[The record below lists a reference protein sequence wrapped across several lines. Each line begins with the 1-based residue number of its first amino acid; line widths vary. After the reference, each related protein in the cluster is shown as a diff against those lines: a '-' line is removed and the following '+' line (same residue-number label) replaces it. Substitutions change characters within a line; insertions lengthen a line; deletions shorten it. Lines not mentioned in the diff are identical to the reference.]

1 MSRSWFVLPAIAA
14 VLVVACSSGAAAVS
28 NPTASTAA
36 SLVATASPSTA
47 ATASPSTTATASP
60 STTTTAAPSTTTT
73 AAPSAAMPSAPGASL
88 TAAASALPIT
98 AGEPWLLF
106 GRRTADGSGQ
116 DVRLVRPDGTGEHQI
131 LADVPGDLRAAAWS
145 PDGKRIAFV
154 VRDDSTDGTIWA
166 ANGDE
171 TGAAKFYDGRGDG
184 CASVFYPS
192 WSPDGS
198 KMALVCYPADDKH
211 AHLAVLDTASMRL
224 TTLADLTWPEFLDDP
239 ISWSPDGRT
248 LAFSVLHWDP
258 TNQFLDGSLVATVPA
273 DGSAKATRLT
283 AMTEFATYPDWGADG
298 RLVYNTY
305 DVGNMHDPSL
315 VSNLFT
321 MAADG
326 SGVRQLTN
334 AKPGS
339 ALRIAEPRWDPSG
352 ARIWVSVREGGA
364 RPHLGWVDPATGK
377 VTSIDAAGYGA
388 HPEPRPHP

>member
-14 VLVVACSSGAAAVS
+14 VLVVACSSGAAAVA
-28 NPTASTAA
+28 NPSASTVP
-36 SLVATASPSTA
+36 SLVATASL
-47 ATASPSTTATASP
+47 STTI
-60 STTTTAAPSTTTT
+60 T
-73 AAPSAAMPSAPGASL
+73 AAPSASAMPSASGRSA

-98 AGEPWLLF
+98 VGEPWLLF

-116 DVRLVRPDGTGEHQI
+116 DVRLVRTDGTGEHQV

-145 PDGKRIAFV
+145 PDGNRIAFV
-154 VRDDSTDGTIWA
+154 VRDDSTDGTIWT
-166 ANGDE
+166 ANGDG

-211 AHLAVLDTASMRL
+211 AHLAVLDTASMHL
-224 TTLADLTWPEFLDDP
+224 ATLADLTWPEFLDDP
-239 ISWSPDGRT
+239 ISWSHDGKT
-248 LAFSVLHWDP
+248 LAFAILHWDP

-273 DGSAKATRLT
+273 DGSAMATRLT

-305 DVGNMHDPSL
+305 DVGNMHDSDL

-321 MAADG
+321 MASDG
-326 SGVRQLTN
+326 SGARRLTT

-339 ALRIAEPRWDPSG
+339 TLRIAEPRWDPSG

-377 VTSIDAAGYGA
+377 VTSVDAAGYGA